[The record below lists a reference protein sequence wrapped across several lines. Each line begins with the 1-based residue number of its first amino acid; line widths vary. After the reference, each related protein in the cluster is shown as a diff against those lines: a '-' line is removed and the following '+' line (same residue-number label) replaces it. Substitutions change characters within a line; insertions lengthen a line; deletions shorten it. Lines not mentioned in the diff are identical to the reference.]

1 MESSGFLQ
9 FPFNM
14 VKQGMSRYRI
24 LRIAGTLLLLATS
37 VAAQRA
43 PLTIIRF
50 PADKSV
56 GVNPDT
62 HLVLT
67 FPSAPTLGK
76 SGQIRIFDA
85 ADNKLVDT
93 LDMSIPS
100 GPAAAGGRGGA
111 PAPAAPMTPVPY
123 EYTLGRRATN
133 ANTAPGTPSGVAT
146 PTPATSQLT
155 IIGGFTDAFHF
166 YPVIVHD
173 NTATIYPHN
182 NLLTYNKTYYVQID
196 PGVITIGDGSFTGIT
211 GRGWT
216 FTTKR
221 AAPAANSVRL
231 NVSGD
236 GSGDF
241 NTVQGA
247 LDFIPDSNNVAANR
261 VTIFI
266 QNGTYEEIVYFRNK
280 TNVTLLGEDR
290 ERVLVTYPNNEVFN
304 PHPANVSTNEVPGTF
319 PSRRASFMGDNS
331 KGIHLINF
339 SIRNPTNGQ
348 AEGLL
353 LMGSQNI
360 VSNMNIAGSG
370 DALQL
375 NGSTYLTECLVEGAG
390 DTILGRGPEFF
401 DHCEL
406 RSRGVF
412 MWIRNTDANHGN
424 VFVNSKF
431 LTTGN
436 GMTEIAR
443 APTNN
448 GKNYPYAEAVLI
460 HCILGGISPVGWG
473 AMGGDTT
480 NMRYWEYNSTTSDG
494 KPVDVSQRKPE
505 SKQLTMPKDA
515 EIIANYSNPAW
526 VLGWTPTM
534 APLILMQPV
543 GAATSAGQSLTL
555 NAKIAAIPAPSF
567 QWLRNG
573 VAIPGA
579 TSATLNLNNVR
590 PGDGGTYTVTAANS
604 SGRVTSNPATLI
616 VR

>member
-1 MESSGFLQ
+1 
-9 FPFNM
+9 
-14 VKQGMSRYRI
+14 
-24 LRIAGTLLLLATS
+24 LLLAGS
-37 VAAQRA
+37 ASAQRA
-43 PLTIIRF
+43 AAPILRF

-67 FPSAPTLGK
+67 FPGVPTLGK
-76 SGQIRIFDA
+76 SGQIRIYDA

-93 LDMSIPS
+93 LDLSIPA

-111 PAPAAPMTPVPY
+111 AAPAAPMTPVPY
-123 EYTLGRRATN
+123 EYALGPRATN
-133 ANTAPGTPSGVAT
+133 ANTVPGTPSGVAV

-166 YPVIVHD
+166 YPVIIHD
-173 NTATIYPHN
+173 NIATIYPHH

-196 PGVITIGDGSFTGIT
+196 PAVLTVADGTFTGIIGT
-211 GRGWT
+211 SWT

-221 AAPAANSVRL
+221 AAPAPDSARL
-231 NVSGD
+231 VVSGD
-236 GSGDF
+236 GTGDF

-247 LDFIPDSNNVAANR
+247 LDFIPDSTSVAARR

-266 QNGTYEEIVYFRNK
+266 RNGTYEEIVYFRNK
-280 TNVTLLGEDR
+280 SNVTLLGEDR
-290 ERVLVTYPNNEVFN
+290 EKVVVTYPNNEVFN
-304 PHPANVSTNEVPGTF
+304 PHPANVGTNEVPGTF

-331 KGIHLINF
+331 RGIQLVNF

-360 VSNMNIAGSG
+360 VSNVNIAGSG

-375 NGSTYLTECLVEGAG
+375 NGSTYLSDCLLEGAG
-390 DTILGRGPEFF
+390 DSILGRGPEFF

-406 RSRGVF
+406 HSRGPY

-431 LTTGN
+431 LTPGN

-460 HCILGGISPVGWG
+460 DCILGGISPVGWG
-473 AMGGDTT
+473 AMGGATT
-480 NMRYWEYNSTTSDG
+480 NMHYWEYNSTNASDG

-505 SKQLTMPKDA
+505 SRQLTKPKDA
-515 EIIANYSNPAW
+515 KIIANYSNPTY

-534 APLILMQPV
+534 APLVLTQPAGV
-543 GAATSAGQSLTL
+543 TTTAGQTVTL
-555 NAKIAAIPAPSF
+555 NVKVAAIPAPTF
-567 QWLRNG
+567 QWSRNG
-573 VAIPGA
+573 AAIPGA
-579 TSATLNLNNVR
+579 TGVTLNLNSVR
-590 PGDGGTYTVTAANS
+590 ASDAGSYTVIATNS
-604 SGRVTSNPATLI
+604 SGRITSNPATI
-616 VR
+616 IIR

>member
-1 MESSGFLQ
+1 ML
-9 FPFNM
+9 
-14 VKQGMSRYRI
+14 
-24 LRIAGTLLLLATS
+24 AGSAS
-37 VAAQRA
+37 AQRA
-43 PLTIIRF
+43 PAPIIRF

-56 GVNPDT
+56 EVNPDT

-67 FPSAPTLGK
+67 FPGTPTPGK
-76 SGQIRIFDA
+76 SGQIRIYDA
-85 ADNKLVDT
+85 ADNRLIDT
-93 LDMSIPS
+93 LDLSIPA
-100 GPAAAGGRGGA
+100 GPEPAAGRA
-111 PAPAAPMTPVPY
+111 PAPAAPMTPIPY
-123 EYTLGRRATN
+123 EYVIGRRATN
-133 ANTAPGTPSGVAT
+133 ANTVPGAPSGIAV

-166 YPVIVHD
+166 YPVIIHD

-196 PGVITIGDGSFTGIT
+196 PGVLNVADGTFTGIT
-211 GRGWT
+211 GSGWT

-221 AAPAANSVRL
+221 SAPAANSTRL
-231 NVSGD
+231 VVSAD
-236 GSGDF
+236 SSGDF
-241 NTVQGA
+241 DTVQGA
-247 LDFIPDSNNVAANR
+247 LDFIPDSTSVAARR

-266 QNGTYEEIVYFRNK
+266 RNGTYEEIVYFRNK

-290 ERVLVTYPNNEVFN
+290 EKVVVTYPNNEVFN
-304 PHPANVSTNEVPGTF
+304 PHPANVGTNEVPGTF

-331 KGIHLINF
+331 RGIQLVNF

-353 LMGSQNI
+353 LMGSENI
-360 VSNMNIAGSG
+360 VSNVNIAGSG

-375 NGSTYLTECLVEGAG
+375 NGSTYLNDCLLEGAG
-390 DTILGRGPEFF
+390 DSILGRGPEFF

-406 RSRGVF
+406 HSRGPY

-431 LTTGN
+431 LTPGN

-460 HCILGGISPVGWG
+460 NCILGGISPVGWG

-480 NMRYWEYNSTTSDG
+480 HMHYWEYNSTNASDG

-505 SKQLTMPKDA
+505 SRQLTLPKDA
-515 EIIANYSNPAW
+515 EIIANYSNPSY

-534 APLILMQPV
+534 APLVLTPPAGV
-543 GAATSAGQSLTL
+543 TTAAGQSVTL
-555 NAKIAAIPAPSF
+555 NVKVAAIPVPTF
-567 QWLRNG
+567 QWSRNG
-573 VAIPGA
+573 AAIAGA
-579 TSATLNLNNVR
+579 TGATLNLNSVR
-590 PGDGGTYTVTAANS
+590 TSDAGSYTVTATNS
-604 SGRVTSNPATLI
+604 SGRVTSIPALLA

>member
-1 MESSGFLQ
+1 M
-9 FPFNM
+9 NNH
-14 VKQGMSRYRI
+14 R
-24 LRIAGTLLLLATS
+24 LRHMAVLLMLTAAS
-37 VAAQRA
+37 ASAQRA
-43 PLTIIRF
+43 PAAIALF

-56 GVNPDT
+56 VVNPDT
-62 HLVLT
+62 HLILN

-76 SGQIRIFDA
+76 TGQSRIYDA

-93 LDMSIPS
+93 LDMAIPA

-111 PAPAAPMTPVPY
+111 AAPAAPMTPVPY
-123 EYTLGRRATN
+123 EYVLGRRATN
-133 ANTAPGTPSGVAT
+133 ANTIPGTPSGVAVA
-146 PTPATSQLT
+146 TPATSQLT

-166 YPVIVHD
+166 YPVIIHD

-196 PGVITIGDGSFTGIT
+196 SGVLSIGDGSFMGIA
-211 GRGWT
+211 GNGGWT
-216 FTTKR
+216 FATKR
-221 AAPAANSVRL
+221 APPAADSTRL
-231 NVSGD
+231 VVSGD

-247 LDFIPDSNNVAANR
+247 LDFIPDSDNIAARR

-266 QNGTYEEIVYFRNK
+266 RNGTYEEIVYFRNK

-290 ERVLVTYPNNEVFN
+290 EKVLVTYPNNEVFN
-304 PHPANVSTNEVPGTF
+304 PHPSNVGTNEVPGTF

-331 KGIHLINF
+331 RGIQLVNF

-360 VSNMNIAGSG
+360 VSNVNIAGSG

-375 NGSTYLTECLVEGAG
+375 NGSTYLTECLLEGAG
-390 DTILGRGPEFF
+390 DSILGRGPEFF
-401 DHCEL
+401 DRCEL
-406 RSRGVF
+406 HSRGVY

-424 VFVNSKF
+424 VFLNSKF
-431 LTTGN
+431 RTTGN

-460 HCILGGISPVGWG
+460 NCVLGGISPVGWG

-480 NMRYWEYNSTTSDG
+480 NMHYWEYNSMNASDG

-505 SKQLTMPKDA
+505 SRQLTMPKDA
-515 EIIANYSNPAW
+515 EIIANYSNPSY

-534 APLILMQPV
+534 APLVLTQPAGV
-543 GAATSAGQSLTL
+543 TASAGQSATL
-555 NAKIAAIPAPSF
+555 SVKVTAIPAPGF
-567 QWLRNG
+567 QWSRNG
-573 VAIPGA
+573 TIITGA

-590 PGDGGTYTVTAANS
+590 AGDAGSYTVTATNS
-604 SGRVTSNPATLI
+604 SGRVTSNPAMLT

>member
-1 MESSGFLQ
+1 M
-9 FPFNM
+9 N
-14 VKQGMSRYRI
+14 I
-24 LRIAGTLLLLATS
+24 HHLRIPTVLFLLLAGS
-37 VAAQRA
+37 VSAQRA
-43 PLTIIRF
+43 PAPIIRF

-67 FPSAPTLGK
+67 FPTVPTLGK
-76 SGQIRIFDA
+76 SGQIRIYDA
-85 ADNKLVDT
+85 ADNRLVDS
-93 LDMSIPS
+93 LDLSIPA

-111 PAPAAPMTPVPY
+111 PTPAAPAATMSPVPY
-123 EYTLGRRATN
+123 AYVIGPRATN
-133 ANTAPGTPSGVAT
+133 ANTVPGTPSGVAV

-166 YPVIVHD
+166 YPVIIHD

-182 NLLTYNKTYYVQID
+182 NLLSYNRTYYVQID
-196 PGVITIGDGSFTGIT
+196 PGALIIGDGSFTGIT
-211 GRGWT
+211 GNSGWT

-221 AAPAANSVRL
+221 AAPAVDSARL
-231 NVSGD
+231 VVSGD
-236 GSGDF
+236 GTGDF

-247 LDFIPDSNNVAANR
+247 LDFIPDSANIAAR
-261 VTIFI
+261 RATIFI
-266 QNGTYEEIVYFRNK
+266 RNGIYEEIVYFRNK

-290 ERVLVTYPNNEVFN
+290 EKVVVTYPNNEVFN
-304 PHPANVSTNEVPGTF
+304 PHPANVGTNEVPGTF

-331 KGIHLINF
+331 RGLQLVNF

-360 VSNMNIAGSG
+360 VSNVNIAGSG

-375 NGSTYLTECLVEGAG
+375 NGSTYLNDCLLEGAG
-390 DTILGRGPEFF
+390 DSILGRGPEFF

-406 RSRGVF
+406 HSRGAY
-412 MWIRNTDANHGN
+412 MWIRNTDASHGN
-424 VFVNSKF
+424 VFVNSRF
-431 LTTGN
+431 LTPGN

-460 HCILGGISPVGWG
+460 NCILGGISPVGWG
-473 AMGGDTT
+473 AMGGDTP
-480 NMRYWEYNSTTSDG
+480 NMHYWEYNSTNASDG

-505 SKQLTMPKDA
+505 SRQLTMPKDA
-515 EIIANYSNPAW
+515 EIIANYSNPTY

-534 APLILMQPV
+534 APLVLTAPV
-543 GAATSAGQSLTL
+543 GATITAGQTATL
-555 NAKIAAIPAPSF
+555 NVKAAAIPAPTF
-567 QWLRNG
+567 QWSRNG
-573 VAIPGA
+573 TAIPGA
-579 TSATLNLNNVR
+579 TGATLNLNGVR
-590 PGDGGTYTVTAANS
+590 AGDAGSYAVTATNS
-604 SGRVTSNPATLI
+604 AGRVTSTPAVITI
-616 VR
+616 R

>member
-1 MESSGFLQ
+1 MRKNLLIRNF
-9 FPFNM
+9 
-14 VKQGMSRYRI
+14 
-24 LRIAGTLLLLATS
+24 IASMTLLAAS
-37 VAAQRA
+37 VSGQRA
-43 PLTIIRF
+43 PTPIVRF
-50 PADKSV
+50 PADRSV

-67 FPSAPTLGK
+67 FPSVPTLGK
-76 SGQIRIFDA
+76 AGQIRIYDA
-85 ADNKLVDT
+85 ADDKLVDT
-93 LDMSIPS
+93 LDLSIPA
-100 GPAAAGGRGGA
+100 GPAAPGGRGGA
-111 PAPAAPMTPVPY
+111 AAPAAPMTPIPY
-123 EYTLGRRATN
+123 EYAPGRRATN
-133 ANTAPGTPSGVAT
+133 ANTVPGTPSGVAV

-166 YPVIVHD
+166 YPVIIHD

-196 PGVITIGDGSFTGIT
+196 SGVLAVGDGTFTGIA

-221 AAPAANSVRL
+221 TAPAANSVRL
-231 NVSGD
+231 VVSGD

-247 LDFIPDSNNVAANR
+247 LDFIPDSTSIAAPR

-266 QNGTYEEIVYFRNK
+266 RNGTYEEIVYFRNK
-280 TNVTLLGEDR
+280 SNVTLLGQDR
-290 ERVLVTYPNNEVFN
+290 EKVVVTYPNNEVFN
-304 PHPANVSTNEVPGTF
+304 PHPANVGTNEVPGTF

-331 KGIHLINF
+331 RGIQLVNF

-360 VSNMNIAGSG
+360 VSNVNITGSG

-375 NGSTYLTECLVEGAG
+375 NGSTYLDDCLLEGAG
-390 DTILGRGPEFF
+390 DSILGRGPEFF

-406 RSRGVF
+406 HSRGVF

-424 VFVNSKF
+424 VFVNSRF
-431 LTTGN
+431 LTSGN
-436 GMTEIAR
+436 SMTEIAR

-460 HCILGGISPVGWG
+460 NCILQGISPVGWG

-480 NMRYWEYNSTTSDG
+480 HMHYWEYNSINADG
-494 KPVDVSQRKPE
+494 KLVDVSQRKPE

-515 EIIANYSNPAW
+515 EIIANYSNPAY
-526 VLGWTPTM
+526 VLGWTPMM
-534 APLILMQPV
+534 APLVLTPPASV
-543 GAATSAGQSLTL
+543 SAVAGESITL
-555 NAKIAAIPAPSF
+555 NVRVAAIPAATF
-567 QWLRNG
+567 QWSRNG
-573 VAIPGA
+573 AAIPGA
-579 TSATLNLNNVR
+579 TGAILNLNR
-590 PGDGGTYTVTAANS
+590 ARTSEAGSYTVTAANS
-604 SGRVTSNPATLI
+604 SGRVTSIPAAITI
-616 VR
+616 R